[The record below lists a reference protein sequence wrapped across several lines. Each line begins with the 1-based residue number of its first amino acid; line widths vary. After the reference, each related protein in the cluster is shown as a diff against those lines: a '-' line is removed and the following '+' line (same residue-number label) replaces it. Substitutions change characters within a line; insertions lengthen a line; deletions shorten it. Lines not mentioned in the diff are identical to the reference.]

1 MSEVKY
7 QIGQALEDGYIYA
20 GEMLNHETGEVYG
33 LAVAPKD
40 EPKEMTWHE
49 AIKLPIQTAK
59 EGNLISAN
67 LGHLF
72 SSEWYW
78 SSTECI
84 TNVSWIKRFDDG
96 AQGGNS
102 KNNAYLVRCVRRLNL
117 SSFDSLPAKKDS
129 QVLKEL
135 KKQTALLE
143 NIAGFLK

>member
-1 MSEVKY
+1 MKY
-7 QIGQALEDGYIYA
+7 QIGQVLEDGYIYA
-20 GEMLNHETGEVYG
+20 GEMRNHETGEVYG

-40 EPKEMTWHE
+40 EPKEITWHE
-49 AIKLPIQTAK
+49 AIKLPIQNSK

-72 SSEWYW
+72 ENEWYW
-78 SSTECI
+78 SSTEYS
-84 TNVSWIKRFDDG
+84 TNYSWVQRFNDG
-96 AQGGNS
+96 NQSNGYKYYN
-102 KNNAYLVRCVRRLNL
+102 YRVRCVRKLNL

-143 NIAGFLK
+143 KIAGVLK

>member
-1 MSEVKY
+1 MKY
-7 QIGQALEDGYIYA
+7 QIGQVLEDGYIYA

-40 EPKEMTWHE
+40 EPREMSWNE
-49 AIKLPIQTAK
+49 AIKLPIPTSK

-72 SSEWYW
+72 EDEWYW
-78 SSTECI
+78 SSTECS
-84 TNVSWIKRFDDG
+84 NYYSWVQRFNDG
-96 AQGGNS
+96 YQSYYG
-102 KNNAYLVRCVRRLNL
+102 KYTYCRVRCVRRLPL
-117 SSFDSLPAKKDS
+117 SSFDSLPIKKDS

-143 NIAGFLK
+143 KIAGVFK